1 LGSLRVQLE
10 EAVVA
15 AVAALPQQEQAMA
28 PRQARKLAG

>member
-10 EAVVA
+10 EAVG